1 MARDIFRQERK
12 LKRMSWNIHHKWEKQ
27 TAITTD
33 VNYNATLVSALDLI
47 NKVQDTPYRHLSI
60 SFSMYSENLKAHIC
74 LRFPSFHNIKMVQV
88 IGIIPQG
95 RKGLVYSPGIIP
107 WLR

>member
-12 LKRMSWNIHHKWEKQ
+12 LKRMSWNIHNKWEKQ

-47 NKVQDTPYRHLSI
+47 NKVQDTP
-60 SFSMYSENLKAHIC
+60 
-74 LRFPSFHNIKMVQV
+74 
-88 IGIIPQG
+88 
-95 RKGLVYSPGIIP
+95 
-107 WLR
+107 